1 MGRVNVA
8 VVGALAYLVVGGV
21 FALLVY
27 LVDRG
32 DGREYARTLGQW
44 WTLPLYVALVLLWPP
59 AVLVLGVG
67 VITGVLS

>member
-1 MGRVNVA
+1 VGRVNLV

-44 WTLPLYVALVLLWPP
+44 WTLPLYIALVLLWPP